1 MLTVADVRVKTS
13 LEAVQALEDSQV
25 QSLLNAASRML
36 KSLNLDSAASDY
48 LSIFDDVHLMI
59 FDWYA
64 SNPRFVKQLTQ
75 GGLSEVFSVTLPQP
89 ILDALRPIR
98 RYGFGELQRDGGV

>member
-1 MLTVADVRVKTS
+1 MLTVADVRVKTT
-13 LEAVQALEDSQV
+13 LEAVIALEDAQV
-25 QSLLNAASRML
+25 QTLLNTASRLL
-36 KSLNLDSAASDY
+36 KSYNLDPKASDY
-48 LSIFDDVHLMI
+48 LSIFDEVHMMI

-64 SNPRFVKQLTQ
+64 SNPRFVKQLVQ
-75 GGLSEVFSVTLPQP
+75 GGLSEQFSVTLPQP